1 MDIPDNPPELHDR
14 DDEYPAGYL
23 DTAMV
28 LVRYYILRWQT
39 EQELKNDCTN
49 S

>member
-1 MDIPDNPPELHDR
+1 MRIPDNPPDLADR

-28 LVRYYILRWQT
+28 LVRAHILRWQI